1 MTPVDR
7 NDHNNDNDDD
17 DDDLWL
23 IFPPA
28 PAHDLY
34 PGAGAQRL
42 SQLHLITTRCHK
54 NIGIGQLSADV
65 RNVPVM
71 QLTLSLTL
79 SVRLE
84 VRTLAGSQTGEE
96 SYHHTQ
102 SLDTTITI

>member
-1 MTPVDR
+1 MDR
-7 NDHNNDNDDD
+7 ANDDDDNDNDDN
-17 DDDLWL
+17 DLWL

-54 NIGIGQLSADV
+54 NIGQLSADV
-65 RNVPVM
+65 RNVPEM
-71 QLTLSLTL
+71 QLTL

>member
-1 MTPVDR
+1 MTPVD
-7 NDHNNDNDDD
+7 HNNDDNDSDNDDY
-17 DDDLWL
+17 DDLWL

-28 PAHDLY
+28 PTHDLY

-54 NIGIGQLSADV
+54 NIGIGQISADV
-65 RNVPVM
+65 RNVPEM
-71 QLTLSLTL
+71 QLTL

-84 VRTLAGSQTGEE
+84 VRTLAMSQTGEE

>member
-7 NDHNNDNDDD
+7 NDDNNDNDDD

-34 PGAGAQRL
+34 PSAGAQRL

-84 VRTLAGSQTGEE
+84 VRTLARSQTGEE
-96 SYHHTQ
+96 SYHHNIIHSHLTQ
-102 SLDTTITI
+102 Q

>member
-1 MTPVDR
+1 MDR
-7 NDHNNDNDDD
+7 NDDNDNDDDDD

-28 PAHDLY
+28 PTHDLY

-42 SQLHLITTRCHK
+42 RQLHLITTRCHK
-54 NIGIGQLSADV
+54 NIGIGQISADV

-71 QLTLSLTL
+71 QLTLSVTL

-84 VRTLAGSQTGEE
+84 VRTLARSQTGRKVIIIH
-96 SYHHTQ
+96 SHLTQ
-102 SLDTTITI
+102 Q